1 VHLSPLPGWSRTLR
15 YHSVVAKQ
23 SDPEVASVLDLLE
36 SGGVPSEGELVKLL
50 RRPSC
55 PGAVVERLSLCP
67 WLLSSRRAL
76 QLVVRHPRCPR
87 HFAWDALPRLGWHDL
102 LEVARDPRTSPAIR
116 KQSERKLAERLNGL
130 TLGERTALAR
140 QAPRSVVGV
149 LLTDEQP
156 LCVEALVANPHFTE
170 TEALRLLHGNRNPE
184 CVLVLLRH
192 PLWGRRPEVLRAAVR
207 SERIPLGVAL
217 GLLALLPESDVEAL
231 AASAEVRGHLRAA
244 AALLLRRRRAGPE
257 PDGSAQPS

>member
-1 VHLSPLPGWSRTLR
+1 MS
-15 YHSVVAKQ
+15 YHESVARQ
-23 SDPEVASVLDLLE
+23 AEPDVASVMDLIE
-36 SGGVPSEGELVKLL
+36 SGGVPSEGELIKVL
-50 RRPSC
+50 RRPTC
-55 PGAVVERLSLCP
+55 PGVLVERLAACP

-87 HFAWDALPRLGWHDL
+87 HFAWDVLPRLGWHDL

-130 TLGERTALAR
+130 TLGERSALAR

-149 LLTDEQP
+149 LLADEQP
-156 LCVEALVANPHFTE
+156 LCVEALVSNPHFTE

-192 PLWGRRPEVLRAAVR
+192 AVWGRKPEVLRAAVR
-207 SERIPLGVAL
+207 SERVPLGVAL
-217 GLLALLPESDVEAL
+217 GLLALLPETDMEAL
-231 AASAEVRGHLRAA
+231 AASTEVRGPLRAA
-244 AALLLRRRRAGPE
+244 AARLLRRRRAYPAPRSGPST
-257 PDGSAQPS
+257 P